1 MDVMVGKKGIIINF
15 VIDLLSATVFLVF
28 AIFINVD
35 GIGKLL
41 YLLAS
46 VLFLITACVRI
57 FSFIKKPLS

>member
-1 MDVMVGKKGIIINF
+1 VGKKGIIINF

-28 AIFINVD
+28 AIFINVG
-35 GIGKLL
+35 GIGKLM

-57 FSFIKKPLS
+57 FCLIKKPLS